1 MKLKVGFK
9 ILLGYLVSI
18 VLLGLVSFF
27 GINGLANVIQN
38 YDYVTDKRIPVTEG
52 ILHLESLLNQEIANI
67 RGFMLYKNETY
78 LDELAKVKEEISSIE
93 QHLEE
98 VLTTEQ
104 GRKLLTSIDTA
115 GDNYSENADKIIEL
129 YKAGK
134 EAAAQPYI
142 TAAKSNSKEF
152 VSALEELEELNDT
165 LIKENVNAAKSTANS
180 QKSLM
185 LAVALIS
192 TVLCIGFGLFL
203 GRSISKPI
211 MELTEMAETIS
222 KGDLTKEVSEIRT
235 KDEIETLANAFRT
248 MVFNLRELILRV
260 NDTSRQVAATSQQ
273 LANNS
278 GEAAQATQTV
288 AQAIENVAF
297 GSADQ
302 SRNVTSAVEMM
313 EQVAAGIEQISL
325 GTQEQSRNV
334 VNTASMVNSMKIQI
348 DDMAEG
354 MEAVKVLAEQ
364 NGEVAA
370 KGGKAVEITIKGMNQ
385 VKEAVFFTAQKIN
398 DLGSQS
404 QKIGE
409 IIEVIDEIAE
419 QTNLLALNAAIE
431 AARAGEHGKGFAVVA
446 DEVRKLAERSGKA
459 TKEIALLISE
469 IQSGTITAVDSMN
482 VGTRDVEQGVILAE
496 EAGASLQE
504 IVKGVHLTGERI
516 EKIMAVIKDI
526 LVNSYQV
533 AEAMNNASAITEENS
548 ASTEEMTASAQEIN
562 STIRTIS
569 NISQQTASTAEEVSA
584 STEELTAS
592 IEEINASS
600 EQLSE
605 MADGL
610 KNIIA
615 QFKI

>member
-1 MKLKVGFK
+1 MKLKVGHK

-18 VLLGLVSFF
+18 ILLGLVSFF
-27 GINGLANVIQN
+27 SINGLNNVIQK

-52 ILHLESLLNQEIANI
+52 ILHLDSLLNQEIANV

-78 LDELAKVKEEISSIE
+78 LEALVKVKEEISSVE
-93 QHLEE
+93 QDLEKA
-98 VLTTEQ
+98 LTTEQ
-104 GRKLLTSIDTA
+104 GRKLLARIKSA
-115 GDNYSENADKIIEL
+115 GDNYSENADKIIEF
-129 YKAGK
+129 YKAGN

-142 TAAKSNSKEF
+142 TTAKANSKEF
-152 VSALEELEELNDT
+152 ESALEELETLNDE
-165 LIKENVNAAKSTANS
+165 LIRENVSTAKSIAS
-180 QKSLM
+180 DQKSLT
-185 LAVALIS
+185 LGIALVS
-192 TVLCIGFGLFL
+192 TILCIGFGLFL
-203 GRSISKPI
+203 GRAISRPI
-211 MELTEMAETIS
+211 IELTGIAATIS
-222 KGDLTKEVSEIRT
+222 KGDLTREVSEIRT
-235 KDEIETLANAFRT
+235 RDEIESLADAFRT

-260 NDTSRQVAATSQQ
+260 NETSGQVAATSQQ

-288 AQAIENVAF
+288 AQAIESVAY
-297 GSADQ
+297 GSTEQ
-302 SRNVTSAVEMM
+302 SRNVTNAVEMM

-334 VNTASMVNSMKIQI
+334 VDTASKVNSMKIQI

-354 MEAVKVLAEQ
+354 MEAVKELAAQ
-364 NGEVAA
+364 NGEVAI
-370 KGGKAVEITIKGMNQ
+370 KGGKAVERTINGMNQ
-385 VKEAVFFTAQKIN
+385 VKEAVFVTAQKIN
-398 DLGSQS
+398 ELGGQS

-469 IQSGTITAVDSMN
+469 IQRGTTTAVDSMD
-482 VGTRDVEQGVILAE
+482 VGTREVEQGVVLAE

-504 IVKGVHLTGERI
+504 IVKGVQLSGERI
-516 EKIMAVIKDI
+516 EKIMNVIKDI

-533 AEAMNNASAITEENS
+533 AEAMNSASAITEENS

-562 STIRTIS
+562 STIRSIS
-569 NISQQTASTAEEVSA
+569 AISQENASTAEEVSA

-605 MADGL
+605 MAEGL
-610 KNIIA
+610 KNIIS